1 VRDATTEEG
10 TVTEMTALDHELIRQ
25 LLARYNFAVDL
36 GDAEGW
42 AACFTPD
49 GVFRCTPE
57 GGPLTGR
64 HEGRDALVAYARTH
78 FEISKG
84 RARHWNWNL
93 EIDGD
98 GESAT
103 MRCYLLSL
111 RATGAD
117 APATL
122 GATGV
127 YRDRL
132 AKVDDRWLFVERH
145 IHIDPQPTAAPS
157 GST

>member
-1 VRDATTEEG
+1 MT
-10 TVTEMTALDHELIRQ
+10 MTALDHEEIRQ

-42 AACFTPD
+42 ADCFTPD

-57 GGPLTGR
+57 GGPLTGT
-64 HEGRDALVAYARTH
+64 HQGRDALVAYGQTH
-78 FEISKG
+78 YGINKG

-98 GESAT
+98 GETAT

-111 RATGAD
+111 RATTPD
-117 APATL
+117 APAAV

-132 AKVDDRWLFVERH
+132 SKVDGRWLFVERH
-145 IHIDPQPTAAPS
+145 IHIDPQPTS
-157 GST
+157 